1 MYKYEQYK
9 PYSLITVYFT
19 LGTLSVTNISGAG
32 AELSG
37 RLLTQ
42 NVQGS
47 GFNPQHHKKVGQGEE
62 EGIYKSYQ
70 YQAILYEGCELP

>member
-37 RLLTQ
+37 RLLT
-42 NVQGS
+42 
-47 GFNPQHHKKVGQGEE
+47 
-62 EGIYKSYQ
+62 
-70 YQAILYEGCELP
+70 